1 VRFPAVRS
9 AGAWA
14 AAAVLTEAACTNR
27 NPRQN
32 SGSWRRRRG
41 VERVRTE
48 CASLLGAQGQAG
60 QAARWQ
66 GAIHQGSYSN
76 GPVLKVGMEDERVPR
91 LRERLGIHG
100 DSMTFDA
107 SPLKAICDLSQR
119 S

>member
-1 VRFPAVRS
+1 MNAYEPSAPAYLALKAKLAKLR
-9 AGAWA
+9 AGKVQSTKA
-14 AAAVLTEAACTNR
+14 
-27 NPRQN
+27 P
-32 SGSWRRRRG
+32 
-41 VERVRTE
+41 
-48 CASLLGAQGQAG
+48 
-60 QAARWQ
+60 
-66 GAIHQGSYSN
+66 IPN